1 MPRPRRVTPAG
12 FCYHVLNRG
21 NGRAQV
27 FHKPDDYAA
36 FMRIIGEASLCRPMR
51 VLAYCLMPNHFH
63 LAFWPAGDGDLRRWM
78 HWLMT
83 THVRRYQRHYH
94 SSGHIW
100 QGRYKCFPVQED
112 EHLLIV
118 LRYIERNPLRAALV
132 ERAEHW
138 PWSSL
143 RPAPCGETGPVALDP
158 GPAPRGEGW
167 VEAVNAAMFEGEVQR
182 IRTSIRRDRPLG
194 DPTWTLATAKDLGLE
209 YSLHPR
215 GRPRKPAG
223 P

>member
-1 MPRPRRVTPAG
+1 MPSDARAGVLPDAQSLPPGPLAGRGRRPPPLDA
-12 FCYHVLNRG
+12 L
-21 NGRAQV
+21 A
-27 FHKPDDYAA
+27 DDD
-36 FMRIIGEASLCRPMR
+36 P
-51 VLAYCLMPNHFH
+51 
-63 LAFWPAGDGDLRRWM
+63 
-78 HWLMT
+78 
-83 THVRRYQRHYH
+83 HVRRYQRHYH